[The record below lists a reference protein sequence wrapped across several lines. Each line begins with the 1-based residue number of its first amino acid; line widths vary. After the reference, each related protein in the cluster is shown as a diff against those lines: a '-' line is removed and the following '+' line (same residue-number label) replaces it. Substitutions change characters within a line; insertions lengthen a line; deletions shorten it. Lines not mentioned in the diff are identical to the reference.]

1 MIRPLMIAAIIA
13 LLAASGSKAAPS
25 CPIPL
30 DLMIDDAELPA
41 TKATQTNHQKLRIVA
56 FGAGSTL
63 GQAAEDPALT
73 YPARLQARLQ
83 AVLGSNPGVE
93 VLNKGVPRDD
103 LQQMLTR
110 LSRDVIDQ
118 HPALVIWDVGTNDA
132 AAGRDLDSFAADLE
146 SGIIRL
152 KAAGI
157 DVILMDMQY
166 APTTASIINFDPYLE
181 TLDRVADLDD
191 VTNFHRFAIM
201 REWSDDGVFSYN
213 KTLPDER
220 RELAREVYDCLAAG
234 LSDGIAT
241 AIGR

>member
-1 MIRPLMIAAIIA
+1 MIQTLIGTGLVAVMLASAAQ
-13 LLAASGSKAAPS
+13 AAPS
-25 CPIPL
+25 CPIPP
-30 DLMIDDAELPA
+30 DLVIDDAELPA
-41 TKATQTNHQKLRIVA
+41 TKAKLAGDQPLRIVA

-63 GQAAEDPALT
+63 GQAAEDPTMT
-73 YPARLQARLQ
+73 YPSRLQARLQ
-83 AVLGSNPGVE
+83 AVLGTSHPVE

-103 LQQMLTR
+103 LQQMLAR
-110 LSRDVIDQ
+110 LGHDVIEV
-118 HPALVIWDVGTNDA
+118 HPSLVIWDVGTNDA

-146 SGIIRL
+146 NGIMRL

-181 TLDRVADLDD
+181 TLDRVAELDN
-191 VTNFHRFAIM
+191 VTTFHRFAIM
-201 REWSDDGVFSYN
+201 RDWSEDGVFTYN

-241 AIGR
+241 AVGR